1 MKEEMIDDY
10 LRLRILV
17 GYLGESAQFAWWNT
31 SFFQPAS
38 RAFLDPIFTKTS
50 LLAKYHGIRE
60 SARRLHD
67 ERIGVGNVF
76 HLFRLP
82 EEIELEIHRRLESPT
97 NAKRFEGELT
107 NQEQALQLL
116 RELAQGEKTASEG
129 PINIGKVTN
138 LMTRKMIQELAR
150 PYVAAFQQRVQ
161 SFPYFM
167 EDRERG

>member
-1 MKEEMIDDY
+1 MKDQIVGEY
-10 LRLRILV
+10 LHLRLVV

-38 RAFLDPIFTKTS
+38 KSFLEPIFTRTS

-60 SARRLHD
+60 AARRLHD
-67 ERIGVGNVF
+67 EHIGVGNVF

-82 EEIELEIHRRLESPT
+82 EEIELEIHRSLET
-97 NAKRFEGELT
+97 GADRNRFDDELT
-107 NQEQALQLL
+107 NQERALQSL
-116 RELAQGEKTASEG
+116 REIAQGEKNVAEG
-129 PINIGKVTN
+129 PINIGKVNN

-150 PYVAAFQQRVQ
+150 PYVAAFDQRVQ

-167 EDRERG
+167 EDRERA

>member
-1 MKEEMIDDY
+1 MKEELVDDY
-10 LRLRILV
+10 LRLRILI

-31 SFFQPAS
+31 SFFHPS
-38 RAFLDPIFTKTS
+38 GRAFLDPIFTRTS
-50 LLAKYHGIRE
+50 LLAEYHGIRE
-60 SARRLHD
+60 AARRLHD

-82 EEIELEIHRRLESPT
+82 EEIELEIHRQLESSSNT
-97 NAKRFEGELT
+97 KQFDGDLS
-107 NQEQALQLL
+107 NQEQALQSL
-116 RELAQGEKTASEG
+116 RELAQGEKAASEG
-129 PINIGKVTN
+129 PVNIGNVN